1 MQSAVIKKN
10 ESLKKFTAMED
21 FQNMLNKKNPMIE
34 NIIPFL
40 WKRDAYY
47 VCYM

>member
-1 MQSAVIKKN
+1 
-10 ESLKKFTAMED
+10 MED

-40 WKRDAYY
+40 WKSDACY
-47 VCYM
+47 VYNM